1 MDQMTTYA
9 AGIFLPTM
17 SERGTMPGD
26 VAAAARHAEE
36 LGFESVWVIDQ
47 LVAGTGVPL
56 LDSGIALAT
65 AAAATSRVG
74 LGYGVLVVPLHP
86 LVSLAKQG
94 ASLPH
99 GSRRGP
105 PPAGSVSPATP
116 ASRSR
121 PVKPRT
127 HPGSP
132 PPGGAR
138 GSRCGL
144 PPPPRRAS
152 S

>member
-1 MDQMTTYA
+1 
-9 AGIFLPTM
+9 M

-86 LVSLAKQG
+86 LVWLAKQV
-94 ASLPH
+94 ASLQHVSGGRLILGVGTGGDRHRDATSLRCATSARILPLLRSTSSSTF
-99 GSRRGP
+99 GMNASISRGLP
-105 PPAGSVSPATP
+105 VF
-116 ASRSR
+116 AS
-121 PVKPRT
+121 
-127 HPGSP
+127 GSP
-132 PPGGAR
+132 P
-138 GSRCGL
+138 
-144 PPPPRRAS
+144 AS
-152 S
+152 LTAT